1 MNFGRIPHQSVILMY
16 CSLFNENLLMLILM
30 SFLLINDVICFFFL
44 IHFQICLG
52 SECEMK
58 VGLIV
63 NFFEGKYANNQS
75 AHVKTNKQT
84 PSLFWGQKLKKLKT
98 NAWVTCLDKH
108 CVQ

>member
-1 MNFGRIPHQSVILMY
+1 
-16 CSLFNENLLMLILM
+16 
-30 SFLLINDVICFFFL
+30 
-44 IHFQICLG
+44 
-52 SECEMK
+52 MK

-75 AHVKTNKQT
+75 AHVKTNKQI